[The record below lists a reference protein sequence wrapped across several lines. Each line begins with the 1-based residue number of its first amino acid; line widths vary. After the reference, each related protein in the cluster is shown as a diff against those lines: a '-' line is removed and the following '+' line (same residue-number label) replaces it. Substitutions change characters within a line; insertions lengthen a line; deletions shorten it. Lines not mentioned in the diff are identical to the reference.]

1 LQNSWKSINLG
12 LLSIRQ
18 KAFSFLD
25 LLDKITAMKTKI
37 LTLILLLSGSTFFTG
52 CTIYRSPQRKEFES
66 ESSQFR
72 VQNLKL
78 AECSHQSVRTKASSK
93 RLVTVLQN
101 IHSSAYN
108 DSGATAYN
116 DREESEFLWEY
127 IINENSV
134 FESDNLKGVYCVY
147 ENI

>member
-1 LQNSWKSINLG
+1 
-12 LLSIRQ
+12 
-18 KAFSFLD
+18 
-25 LLDKITAMKTKI
+25 MKTKI
-37 LTLILLLSGSTFFTG
+37 LPLILCSTFLVS

-78 AECSHQSVRTKASSK
+78 ADCSYQSVRTKASSK

-101 IHSSAYN
+101 THSSAYN
-108 DSGATAYN
+108 IYAAITHGEK
-116 DREESEFLWEY
+116 EESEFLWEY
-127 IINENSV
+127 IVDENSV

>member
-1 LQNSWKSINLG
+1 M
-12 LLSIRQ
+12 LS
-18 KAFSFLD
+18 
-25 LLDKITAMKTKI
+25 
-37 LTLILLLSGSTFFTG
+37 LILLFNATA

-72 VQNLKL
+72 VQNLKM
-78 AECSHQSVRTKASSK
+78 AECAHQSVRTKASSK

-101 IHSSAYN
+101 THSSAYN
-108 DSGATAYN
+108 ETT
-116 DREESEFLWEY
+116 ESEFLWEY

-147 ENI
+147 ENN

>member
-1 LQNSWKSINLG
+1 MI
-12 LLSIRQ
+12 
-18 KAFSFLD
+18 
-25 LLDKITAMKTKI
+25 KIKI
-37 LTLILLLSGSTFFTG
+37 LALLILIHSFG

-78 AECSHQSVRTKASSK
+78 AECGHQSVRSRATSK

-101 IHSSAYN
+101 ANSSAYN
-108 DSGATAYN
+108 EMG
-116 DREESEFLWEY
+116 ESEFLWEY
-127 IINENSV
+127 IVHENSI

-147 ENI
+147 KNS

>member
-1 LQNSWKSINLG
+1 MKIK
-12 LLSIRQ
+12 LLALFVS
-18 KAFSFLD
+18 LH
-25 LLDKITAMKTKI
+25 I
-37 LTLILLLSGSTFFTG
+37 LS

-78 AECSHQSVRTKASSK
+78 DECSHQSVRSRATSK

-101 IHSSAYN
+101 MNSSAYN
-108 DSGATAYN
+108 ESGATTYN
-116 DREESEFLWEY
+116 ESGESEFLWEF
-127 IINENSV
+127 IVNENSV

-147 ENI
+147 ENN

>member
-1 LQNSWKSINLG
+1 
-12 LLSIRQ
+12 
-18 KAFSFLD
+18 
-25 LLDKITAMKTKI
+25 MKTKMI
-37 LTLILLLSGSTFFTG
+37 AVLILLTAAYG

-78 AECSHQSVRTKASSK
+78 VECGPQSVRAKASSK

-101 IHSSAYN
+101 STYSAYN
-108 DSGATAYN
+108 SEAG
-116 DREESEFLWEY
+116 SEFLWEY
-127 IINENSV
+127 VVNDDSV

-147 ENI
+147 ENN

>member
-1 LQNSWKSINLG
+1 
-12 LLSIRQ
+12 
-18 KAFSFLD
+18 
-25 LLDKITAMKTKI
+25 MKTKI
-37 LTLILLLSGSTFFTG
+37 FTPIFLFTCAAFVVG

-66 ESSQFR
+66 ESAQFR

-78 AECSHQSVRTKASSK
+78 AECSHQSIRTKASSK

-108 DSGATAYN
+108 ESVATTLN
-116 DREESEFLWEY
+116 DTEETEFLWEY
-127 IINENSV
+127 IINEDSV

>member
-1 LQNSWKSINLG
+1 
-12 LLSIRQ
+12 
-18 KAFSFLD
+18 
-25 LLDKITAMKTKI
+25 MKTKI
-37 LTLILLLSGSTFFTG
+37 LTLILCSTFFAG

-78 AECSHQSVRTKASSK
+78 AECGHQSVRAKASSK

-101 IHSSAYN
+101 THSSAYN
-108 DSGATAYN
+108 ET
-116 DREESEFLWEY
+116 EESEFLWEY